1 MSHSIGHVVGKG
13 TECKRIFVQIVRF
26 GDKRENEIAAPN
38 IVREI
43 TKELAAE
50 RIVAHVLN
58 DGASIG
64 ISMGPL
70 QFLWSRAGKTLQQQR
85 LDPIIPCR
93 IDNRFM
99 TQDRV
104 ACTTRNKEGA
114 GKGCQEK
121 KEAYGKE
128 AAILESEPVASH
140 RLACPGALPVP
151 GDHEKRARPRS
162 SSCYRNRFRATPA
175 LRH

>member
-64 ISMGPL
+64 IGMGLL
-70 QFLWSRAGKTLQQQR
+70 QFLRSRAGKALQQQR
-85 LDPIIPCR
+85 LDPIIPCC

-99 TQDRV
+99 RQDRV

-114 GKGCQEK
+114 KKDCQER
-121 KEAYGKE
+121 KEVYGRG
-128 AAILESEPVASH
+128 AAILESEPVAFH
-140 RLACPGALPVP
+140 RLAGPRALPVP
-151 GDHEKRARPRS
+151 GDYEKSARPRS
-162 SSCYRNRFRATPA
+162 PSYSRNPSRATPA